1 MIKSVLVAIDGSDH
15 ARVAGEYAVGL
26 AKAYD
31 AKVVGAYVIDARIL
45 EMPPFLSPA
54 FPVETIASSPS
65 SELIATLREHG
76 ERALDAFRDAVA
88 AEGVPVDVRVEEG
101 VPGETLADL
110 ADAYDLL
117 IMGKRGEQQP
127 LGEGV
132 LGSTAEEAAR
142 RSDTPVLL
150 VDAVRRALS
159 SVVLLYDGDH
169 QSNAALK
176 LAADVVSHLG
186 ATLTVVTAADDEE
199 TAGRIQEEA
208 RAYLSAFPGLVV
220 HYRLRTG
227 GSVLDVLDET
237 DDAPADLV
245 VMGRHEHS
253 VAFNFFVGSTT
264 DELMRE
270 VTAPLLLVP

>member
-1 MIKSVLVAIDGSDH
+1 MIKSILVAVDGSDH

-26 AKAYD
+26 AKAYE
-31 AKVVGAYVIDARIL
+31 AKVVGVYVIDARIL

-54 FPVETIASSPS
+54 FPVETIASPPPTALMVS
-65 SELIATLREHG
+65 LREHG
-76 ERALDAFRDAVA
+76 ERALDAFRDAVV

-101 VPGETLADL
+101 VPGETLAEL

-117 IMGKRGEQQP
+117 VMGKRGEQQR
-127 LGEGV
+127 LGEAL

-150 VDAVRRALS
+150 VDPVRRAMSRL
-159 SVVLLYDGDH
+159 VCLYDGDH
-169 QSNAALK
+169 ESNAALK
-176 LAADVVSHLG
+176 LAADLVSHLG

-199 TAGRIQEEA
+199 TAGAIQEEA
-208 RAYLSAFPGLVV
+208 RAYLSAFPGLMV

-227 GSVLDVLDET
+227 GSVLAVLDEM

-245 VMGRHEHS
+245 LMGRHEHS
-253 VAFNFFVGSTT
+253 VVYNLIVGSTT

-270 VTAPLLLVP
+270 VAAPLLLVP